1 MKRTIPLLITA
12 FGGIV
17 LVIAFFIPAF
27 ESWGEEASIWFDILA
42 AIAFILGGGNL
53 FKVHLKTISDRQKG
67 WGFSAVTLT
76 AFLLMLLFGL
86 FKFGSRPSP
95 STEFYGQSLVDFPL
109 AWMPE
114 YDSPGVLRPSE
125 VRPAFPAS
133 IRRQLRLA
141 DGKIFFRGWASGA
154 HAEALDRLDDE
165 LAWRCSCERLGEIAQ
180 PPVELRGKVTHLADH
195 DKLAYRGVMSP
206 SDEQSLRTLFANQPD
221 AQKAIDQL
229 AEVTRRKTT
238 IAAAPPAS
246 FQIPANLDKVV
257 EVTPS
262 SISIS
267 GPVSPELRDELA
279 RTACHYTLSKPLNDS
294 ERAAFIADLEQQ
306 GDPLTPPQREA
317 IARYFNGMWQMD
329 LFIQVLA
336 GTGAPQPGHKTSC
349 ELLEE
354 QQKGAI
360 ELTRQMPATG
370 TIEPLTEE
378 QIALLK
384 SFELTPEMTSD
395 ELLTRLKA
403 AKLSGPR
410 AAAVESFLNQI
421 PTIGERNK
429 AVCIELLKAGSLTK
443 SQRDWLLKDAREQY
457 AWRQAVGDL
466 FVRAHTVVYPW
477 SGDYSEGGTPFDWMY
492 TWVLQPLMTTTF
504 ALLAFYVA
512 SAAFRA
518 FRAKN
523 LEATLLLVTAL
534 IILFRATMFAGAVQV
549 PLPDGSQVGMDR
561 IYAFVMSVFNTAGNR
576 AIMIGIAL
584 GIASTSLKV
593 LLGIDRSYLGS
604 DD

>member
-53 FKVHLKTISDRQKG
+53 FKVHLKTISDRKKG

-76 AFLLMLLFGL
+76 AFLLMLAFGL

-114 YDSPGVLRPSE
+114 YDSPGTLRPSE

-133 IRRQLRLA
+133 IRRQLRIA
-141 DGKIFFRGWASGA
+141 DGKIYFRGWASGA
-154 HAEALDRLDDE
+154 HTEALDRLDDQ
-165 LAWRCSCERLGEIAQ
+165 LAWRCSCERLGEVAQ
-180 PPVELRGKVTHLADH
+180 PPAELRGKVTHLADH
-195 DKLAYRGVMSP
+195 DKLAFRGVMSP
-206 SDEQSLRTLFANQPD
+206 ADEQGLRSLFANQPE
-221 AQKAIDQL
+221 ALKAIDRL
-229 AEVTRRKTT
+229 AEASRRKTT
-238 IAAAPPAS
+238 IATAPPAS
-246 FQIPANLDKVV
+246 FQIPESLNNVV
-257 EVTPS
+257 EVTSS
-262 SISIS
+262 SITMT
-267 GPVSPELRDELA
+267 GPVSADQRDELA
-279 RTACHYTLSKPLNDS
+279 RAACHYPLAKPLGES
-294 ERAAFIADLEQQ
+294 ARAAFVAELEQH
-306 GDPLTPPQREA
+306 GAPLTAPQKQA
-317 IARYFNGMWQMD
+317 LDRYFNGLWQMD

-336 GTGAPQPGHKTSC
+336 GTGAPRPGQKTSC
-349 ELLEE
+349 ELWEE
-354 QQKGAI
+354 QQKGVV
-360 ELTRQMPATG
+360 ELIRETPATG
-370 TIEPLTEE
+370 TLEPLTEE
-378 QIALLK
+378 QRALLK
-384 SFELTPEMTSD
+384 SFEQTPEMTAVD
-395 ELLTRLKA
+395 MLANLKVAGLT
-403 AKLSGPR
+403 SPR
-410 AAAVESFLNQI
+410 IAAVESFLGQI

-429 AVCIELLKAGSLTK
+429 AICIELLKAGPLSK
-443 SQRDWLLKDAREQY
+443 PQRDWLLKDAREQY
-457 AWRQAVGDL
+457 AWRQAVGTL
-466 FVRAHTVVYPW
+466 FVQAHSVVYPW
-477 SGDYSEGGTPFDWMY
+477 SGDYSEGGTPFDWIY